1 MASEPRKYV
10 AVPLPRAGSP
20 DINSR
25 VYTFP
30 QPPPYYPRQPSIS
43 LIPPQ
48 GPISY
53 NSTPSP
59 HLHLVPNQPVYQIPS
74 QSMQQVPV
82 EDGENVHLPPY
93 GVTHSHHSHY
103 YAHQEDV
110 GTFESHQEIEG
121 VSDDSKKQ
129 RRTKRACDLCNR
141 KRTKCDG
148 AFPTCNKC
156 SRSNSACSY
165 LRQKKR
171 RGRASEKYPKIIIRR
186 KPTKRQ
192 RVSDNLNII
201 PCGNNNSNYESAN
214 SVSPSSVSMDLNPS
228 CDADPASTM
237 NLSGFIIHHH

>member
-1 MASEPRKYV
+1 
-10 AVPLPRAGSP
+10 
-20 DINSR
+20 
-25 VYTFP
+25 
-30 QPPPYYPRQPSIS
+30 
-43 LIPPQ
+43 
-48 GPISY
+48 
-53 NSTPSP
+53 
-59 HLHLVPNQPVYQIPS
+59 
-74 QSMQQVPV
+74 MQQVPV

-237 NLSGFIIHHH
+237 NLSGFSKIADKSLSAGVTSSKRYIHGDGNSNSPPLISGNQQISRIAIDPEILNKSNESQRQLSM